1 MLRTFDIIL
10 IGLMIAAASITYKI
24 KHDAEKQMNQV
35 TKLERMISD
44 QNDTIDLLKAG
55 RSLLTQPNRLQ
66 KLIETFQGQ
75 LDLQLVEA
83 NQIIDIDGSAPD
95 QSRLFLTLSQTLS
108 PKPAPRTLKPDSTLT
123 GSVAK
128 KANPAPK
135 RSCTIMAAVWI
146 KRTKIDLGSLELRR
160 PLPWMQKR
168 RNQAIAR
175 ATVLSW
181 PLLAS

>member
-44 QNDTIDLLKAG
+44 ERDTIDLLKADW
-55 RSLLTQPNRLQ
+55 SLLTQPNRLQ
-66 KLIETFQGQ
+66 KLVEAFQGQ

-83 NQIIDIDGSAPD
+83 NQIVSVNDLPQRKPVVFDSVEDLLLEASAKD
-95 QSRLFLTLSQTLS
+95 M
-108 PKPAPRTLKPDSTLT
+108 KPDATLT

-128 KANPAPK
+128 KATTTPK
-135 RSCTIMAAVWI
+135 GAA
-146 KRTKIDLGSLELRR
+146 
-160 PLPWMQKR
+160 Q
-168 RNQAIAR
+168 
-175 ATVLSW
+175 
-181 PLLAS
+181 

>member
-44 QNDTIDLLKAG
+44 ENDTIDLLKADW
-55 RSLLTQPNRLQ
+55 SLLTQPNRLQ

-83 NQIIDIDGSAPD
+83 NQIIDINDLP
-95 QSRLFLTLSQTLS
+95 Q
-108 PKPAPRTLKPDSTLT
+108 PKPVVFDSVSDIITEASAKDLKPDSTLT

-128 KANPAPK
+128 KAHPAPK
-135 RSCTIMAAVWI
+135 GAA
-146 KRTKIDLGSLELRR
+146 
-160 PLPWMQKR
+160 Q
-168 RNQAIAR
+168 
-175 ATVLSW
+175 
-181 PLLAS
+181 